1 MYRARLFA
9 SRHAR
14 AYEVIYNATSPV
26 ILSILSVINKLT
38 KGKLD
43 RPITWFE
50 RLSRGF
56 FLIVKCV
63 VIVYSLPQAW
73 LAQ

>member
-26 ILSILSVINKLT
+26 ILSTLSAINKLT

-43 RPITWFE
+43 RTNYLVRKDYQGVSF
-50 RLSRGF
+50 
-56 FLIVKCV
+56 
-63 VIVYSLPQAW
+63 
-73 LAQ
+73 